1 MSRFMVINIL
11 TMGNINAK
19 FKMQN
24 AKLRRKRASVLE
36 PFSAFDY
43 IFSQL

>member
-1 MSRFMVINIL
+1 MSRFMVIYIL
-11 TMGNINAK
+11 TMGREMENSK

-24 AKLRRKRASVLE
+24 YGGKGHPKRM